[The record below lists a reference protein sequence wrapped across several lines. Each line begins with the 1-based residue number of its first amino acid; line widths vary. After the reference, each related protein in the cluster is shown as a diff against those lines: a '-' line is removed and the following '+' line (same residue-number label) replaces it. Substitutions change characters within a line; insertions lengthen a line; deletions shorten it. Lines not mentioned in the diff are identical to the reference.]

1 MKMNIKTKD
10 KVYIIAGK
18 DKGKTGQV
26 TKVDRENNRL
36 VIEGVNVRTKR
47 VKSRQKGEAGQ
58 VLSISLPVAYSNVLL
73 FCSNCNR
80 GVRIKKTEDK
90 NGDKIRTC
98 VKCEK
103 VFK

>member
-1 MKMNIKTKD
+1 MNIKTKD

-26 TKVDRENNRL
+26 TKVDRPNGRL
-36 VIEGVNVRTKR
+36 VVEGINLRTKR
-47 VKSRQKGEAGQ
+47 VKSRQKGQAGQ
-58 VLSISLPVAYSNVLL
+58 VLTVALPIAYSNVLL
-73 FCSNCNR
+73 FCANCNK

-90 NGDKIRTC
+90 NGNKIRTC
-98 VKCEK
+98 VKCDK